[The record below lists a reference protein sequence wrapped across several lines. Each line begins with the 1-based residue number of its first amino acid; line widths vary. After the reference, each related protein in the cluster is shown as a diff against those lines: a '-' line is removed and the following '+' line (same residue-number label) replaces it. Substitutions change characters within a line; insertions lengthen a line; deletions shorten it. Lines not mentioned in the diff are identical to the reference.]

1 MAKGRSRREILLI
14 LGFGLAAAFWL
25 WRLWDQDAPPAATA
39 AGKGGQAKK
48 ELAIAKAPLVHM
60 ELLDRAVVK
69 YEHEQGGRDLFK
81 YSVRPPSWAQVKQMR
96 AAAAAAEKAQRQAE
110 SRSRLEALQR
120 QKAEAERQEYLAAH
134 PPPPAPP
141 QPPTISFRFLGF
153 VGPPTGRIAAFE
165 ENDAT
170 FVATTGEIVKKEFRV
185 DEIKY
190 ESVVISYV
198 DPRFKGQVRE
208 LPLMRGK

>member
-1 MAKGRSRREILLI
+1 MAAGRSRREILLI
-14 LGFGLAAAFWL
+14 AGLGLAAAFWL
-25 WRLWDQDAPPAATA
+25 WRLWDQDAQPTA
-39 AGKGGQAKK
+39 AVAEKSGQTKK
-48 ELAIAKAPLVHM
+48 ELAVARAPLVHM

-69 YEHEQGGRDLFK
+69 YEQGGRDLFK

-96 AAAAAAEKAQRQAE
+96 AAAAAAEKAQREAE

-134 PPPPAPP
+134 PPPPPPP
-141 QPPTISFRFLGF
+141 QPPVISFRFLGF

-165 ENDAT
+165 ENDTT
-170 FVATTGEIVKKEFRV
+170 FVATKGEIVKKEFRI

-190 ESVVISYV
+190 ESVVVSYV